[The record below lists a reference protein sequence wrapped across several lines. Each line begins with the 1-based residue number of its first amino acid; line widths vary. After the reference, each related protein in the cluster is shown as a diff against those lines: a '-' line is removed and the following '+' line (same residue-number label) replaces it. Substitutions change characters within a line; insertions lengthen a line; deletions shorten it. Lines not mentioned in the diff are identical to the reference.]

1 MADRI
6 KVAVIGVGMGRHHAR
21 MYRECH
27 EAELVALCDKD
38 PERLAAA
45 ARDLEVDRTFTDTE
59 ELFRLPELQAVS
71 VALPN
76 YLHAPVTIAAL
87 KAGLHVM
94 CEKPLAMNAA
104 EAAAMVAA
112 AREAKRLLM
121 VHFNSR
127 FTEQAQ
133 FVKAA
138 VDQGELGDI
147 YYARSGW
154 HRNRGVPG
162 LGGWFTTKQLS
173 GGGALIDIGV
183 HRLDLALWFMGFPE
197 IASVSGACYNHL
209 ASEIAAREGRTFDV
223 DDLAAGFVRFTNG
236 ATLTLETSW
245 ASHTEQREEMW
256 TQLFGTRGGALIRNL
271 EEGYQFEARLYKDV
285 AGALVEARPK
295 TGVRHRETA
304 QSHFVRCIRDG
315 RAPMAPGE
323 HGLAVMRVLDAIY
336 ESARTGREVQLKT

>member
-1 MADRI
+1 LPDRI

-21 MYRECH
+21 MYRECR

-59 ELFRLPELQAVS
+59 ELFRLPGLQAVS

-76 YLHAPVTIAAL
+76 YLHAPITIAAL

-104 EAAAMVAA
+104 EAEQMVAA
-112 AREAKRLLM
+112 ARDAKRLLM

-133 FVKAA
+133 FVRAA
-138 VDQGELGDI
+138 VDQGELGDV

-162 LGGWFTTKQLS
+162 LGGWFTTKKLS

-223 DDLAAGFVRFTNG
+223 DDLATGFVRFANG

-315 RAPMAPGE
+315 KTPMAPGE
-323 HGLAVMRVLDAIY
+323 HGLTVMRVLDAIY
-336 ESARTGREVQLKT
+336 ESARTGREVRLKP